1 MCEVVA
7 MVNRRDSHRAWTGGG
22 GVWLGVVYDAIVA
35 RMTLQCKQSHCCQ
48 WSRWGERTLETECPH
63 TEGRLVERKE
73 ERSKPDSVFL
83 QERKGKVK
91 IPVSEEGNEL
101 VVPFAWFGCYHVIAR
116 FSLTPYIRHLTQQPA
131 DVGGPAGEI
140 PFGRYKRAWKAD
152 DAILPASTSPVTLSS
167 ANSAL
172 RQPHT

>member
-22 GVWLGVVYDAIVA
+22 GGVVGGCLRRDCSQDDTTMQAVPLLPVEQMG
-35 RMTLQCKQSHCCQ
+35 REDSRNRVSSH
-48 WSRWGERTLETECPH
+48 RGKVGGE
-63 TEGRLVERKE
+63 ER

-101 VVPFAWFGCYHVIAR
+101 VVPFAWFGFYHVIALS
-116 FSLTPYIRHLTQQPA
+116 SLTRYVRHLTQQPA
-131 DVGGPAGEI
+131 DVGGPAGVI